1 MAQTPHILLIAGS
14 AEAHE
19 IADRLARSGQQAQ
32 AILRRAERSFGPL
45 AVPSQ
50 VWSPQAVAE
59 MEAFLQSQALTA
71 ICDAGHGFDADIS
84 DLVWAAAQRLNIPYR
99 RLLRAPWTLPREATA
114 APDVAAAANLITR
127 GARVFATTG
136 RGTLDVFDPFIGDR
150 LFLRQT
156 GGQGR
161 GTYPDFVKPVFGT
174 PPFTQSD
181 EAALFQLMNIDT
193 LICRNVGG
201 IPSWPKLDAAL
212 QLGLRTIVID
222 RPPAP
227 EGALVVADA
236 STALDWLKPS

>member
-19 IADRLARSGQQAQ
+19 IADHLAQSGQQAQ
-32 AILRRAERSFGPL
+32 AILRREERSFGPL
-45 AVPSQ
+45 AVPSR
-50 VWSPQAVAE
+50 VWSPQTVAE
-59 MEAFLQSQALTA
+59 MEAFLTTEKITA
-71 ICDAGHGFDADIS
+71 ICDAGHGFDTDIS
-84 DLVWAAAQRLNIPYR
+84 DLVWEAAQPLTLPYC
-99 RLLRAPWTLPREATA
+99 RLLRTPWTLPPAATA
-114 APDVAAAANLITR
+114 APDIAAAASMIAR

-136 RGTLDVFDPFIGDR
+136 RGTLDAFEPFIGDR

-156 GGQGR
+156 GGQGSR
-161 GTYPDFVKPVFGT
+161 SYPDFVKPVFGT

-201 IPSWPKLDAAL
+201 IPSRPKLDAAL

-227 EGALVVADA
+227 EGAQKVANA
-236 STALDWLKPS
+236 SEALDWLERS